1 MHQST
6 RHCIWRCSLQALPLL
21 VAAGCLLLAL
31 NSQMETSRRMKV
43 VENQLAQLLKV
54 DSQKVATELRHAW
67 VGRLAPSNYRASAC
81 SNRPA
86 QSPSAA
92 HGAAAHAHAPTKR
105 ERVPDPLVSY
115 GQANERLVILER
127 RMTAVQVGS
136 PPATPPRDGG
146 QPMSH
151 SALICTRTGLVP
163 ACPLLQ
169 RDGAHPCPTSALA
182 GGSSGRRL
190 PCG

>member
-1 MHQST
+1 
-6 RHCIWRCSLQALPLL
+6 LQALPLL

-54 DSQKVATELRHAW
+54 DSQKVATRLRLAW
-67 VGRLAPSNYRASAC
+67 VGRLAPSNYRASTC

-86 QSPSAA
+86 QSLTAA
-92 HGAAAHAHAPTKR
+92 HGAAAPTHAPTKR
-105 ERVPDPLVSY
+105 DRVPDPLFSY

-136 PPATPPRDGG
+136 PRGTPPRVGG

-151 SALICTRTGLVP
+151 SACAHLRQNRARPCLPTLATGLGAPLPNICT
-163 ACPLLQ
+163 
-169 RDGAHPCPTSALA
+169 
-182 GGSSGRRL
+182 GRRL
-190 PCG
+190 VRATSPMLLNWLTRPESAP

>member
-1 MHQST
+1 
-6 RHCIWRCSLQALPLL
+6 
-21 VAAGCLLLAL
+21 
-31 NSQMETSRRMKV
+31 MKV

-86 QSPSAA
+86 QSSARGSGTYA
-92 HGAAAHAHAPTKR
+92 HTHAPTKR
-105 ERVPDPLVSY
+105 DRVPDPLFSL
-115 GQANERLVILER
+115 GRANERLVILER

-136 PPATPPRDGG
+136 PRGTPPRVGG

-151 SALICTRTGLVP
+151 SACAHLRQNRARPGLPTLATGLGAPLPNICT
-163 ACPLLQ
+163 
-169 RDGAHPCPTSALA
+169 
-182 GGSSGRRL
+182 GRRL
-190 PCG
+190 VRATSPMLLNWLTRPESAP